1 MVEKIDSKKT
11 LDAYRAKYGEFR
23 VVDVPTMQYLMVDGQ
38 GDPNSSS
45 EYAQA
50 LEALYPVACKMKC
63 MSKRQLRRDYAVP
76 PLGGPWWA
84 DDVIA
89 AASYTSKSKW
99 QWTAMIV
106 APTTTRELWF
116 RKTAPENLWALLR

>member
-11 LDAYRAKYGEFR
+11 LDAYRAKRGEFR

-50 LEALYPVACKMKC
+50 LEAWYPVG
-63 MSKRQLRRDYAVP
+63 R
-76 PLGGPWWA
+76 
-84 DDVIA
+84 
-89 AASYTSKSKW
+89 
-99 QWTAMIV
+99 
-106 APTTTRELWF
+106 
-116 RKTAPENLWALLR
+116 